1 MRREVT
7 SRWVGEVI
15 HSLAGALGDVVSAAG
30 GHTLSSLAYV
40 LGVEVPSNNPPQRD
54 W

>member
-15 HSLAGALGDVVSAAG
+15 HSLAGALGDVVGDARAP
-30 GHTLSSLAYV
+30 A
-40 LGVEVPSNNPPQRD
+40 P
-54 W
+54 